1 MKKQFLVFLSAALL
15 LAACSGSSKK
25 TEVTE
30 ESKDGTTTET
40 TKEESGSSTTTTT
53 SLDESQKRVDELK
66 KIPPLT
72 NDEMKALFPQE
83 VMGMK
88 RKSFSVNSAMGYA
101 SGEATYELNDSTH
114 YKVTVFDCAGEAG
127 AGFYGMKVLAGM
139 NIEREDDNGYE
150 KTINFKGSKA
160 WESYRKNNNEYTL
173 NLLDNERFWVA
184 FEGENTGLDNLKTF
198 ANSFNF
204 KK

>member
-1 MKKQFLVFLSAALL
+1 MKKQFLVLVSAALMM
-15 LAACSGSSKK
+15 AACSGSTKK
-25 TEVTE
+25 E
-30 ESKDGTTTET
+30 ETKEDGTTTT
-40 TKEESGSSTTTTT
+40 TTTEESSSSSTTTANVND
-53 SLDESQKRVDELK
+53 SEKRIEELK

-72 NDEMKALFPQE
+72 NEEMKALFPPE

-101 SGEATYELNDSTH
+101 SGEATYEKDDTTR
-114 YKVTVFDCAGEAG
+114 YKVSVFDCAGEAG
-127 AGFYGMKVLAGM
+127 SGFYGMKVLAGM
-139 NIEREDDNGYE
+139 NMEREDDNGYE

-160 WESYRKNNNEYTL
+160 WESYRKGNNEYTL
-173 NLLDNERFWVA
+173 NFLDNERFWVA
-184 FEGENTGLDNLKTF
+184 FEGENTGLDNLKAF